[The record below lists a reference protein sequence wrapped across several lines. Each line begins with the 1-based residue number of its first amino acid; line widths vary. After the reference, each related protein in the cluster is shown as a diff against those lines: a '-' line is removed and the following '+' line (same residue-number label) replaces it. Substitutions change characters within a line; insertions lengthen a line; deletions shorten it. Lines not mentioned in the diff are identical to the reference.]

1 MVAMG
6 LFLLAQRSKLQ
17 FRLARLFNSGQAQDG
32 VIAPEEF
39 HKVNPTGD
47 APTGVV
53 EGESDDD
60 AEAAVGGVGV
70 CTGVEVFDELAEP
83 ELRWGNAGGEW
94 WRAELAWGLGVG
106 LGGDI

>member
-1 MVAMG
+1 MG

-39 HKVNPTGD
+39 HEINPTGD

-70 CTGVEVFDELAEP
+70 GAGVEVFDELAEP
-83 ELRWGNAGGEW
+83 ELGWGNAGGEW
-94 WRAELAWGLGVG
+94 WRAELAWGLGVR